1 MATTWRVPVKVAT
14 TEDLGSPPAIPGDG
28 IDGITLAAGD
38 RVLVKDQ
45 ANRTENGIYVV
56 QAGPPLAFAR
66 PVAEDIKAGD
76 AVLVSERHTNSEWW
90 ALGAEDITVG
100 KTPLPWGR
108 REPFFNVLDFGAD
121 PTGTADSWQAFKDWS
136 TAISNAG
143 GGIGLVPAG
152 IYNIDKVVEKVGS
165 VDGPENFR
173 FEGCKGLWLAGYGAT
188 LNLKGDVRLKLIGGP
203 NSTDKHMVCPFF
215 IYDCANVCLEG
226 FEVNG
231 NANLLILDKG
241 VSEPGG
247 HCIMISNSN
256 HVTIRHMHLHHG
268 WTDGIS
274 VRAADLLIPRASRA
288 AMS

>member
-90 ALGAEDITVG
+90 VLGAEDITVG

-136 TAISNAG
+136 TAISNAVAASVWCRPG
-143 GGIGLVPAG
+143 SH
-152 IYNIDKVVEKVGS
+152 NIDKVVEKCRLRGRS
-165 VDGPENFR
+165 REFQ
-173 FEGCKGLWLAGYGAT
+173 
-188 LNLKGDVRLKLIGGP
+188 VRR
-203 NSTDKHMVCPFF
+203 V
-215 IYDCANVCLEG
+215 
-226 FEVNG
+226 
-231 NANLLILDKG
+231 
-241 VSEPGG
+241 
-247 HCIMISNSN
+247 
-256 HVTIRHMHLHHG
+256 
-268 WTDGIS
+268 
-274 VRAADLLIPRASRA
+274 
-288 AMS
+288 